1 MKKLLTLLL
10 LCVITFTVKA
20 QEIDPVKWT
29 TEIEQLSDTEFNLIY
44 KAEIDEKW
52 RLYSQYLEEN
62 SGFPTEFMYDSIQQI
77 NDFKLIGKSQE
88 SKGIT
93 KFDKVFQAE
102 LTYFKGTATFTQKIE
117 VLNPK
122 LASITSEVIYQ
133 SCDDEKC
140 VLGDKEFTFQLPGR
154 VEESKGLFQNEK
166 SKVFDPVQWKTSVKK
181 LSDTEYEVVFKASI
195 EDKWHLYSQRNYGDL
210 GPFPTEFTFENT
222 GEAYEL
228 VDTVQESPTKDV
240 FDKVFQ
246 MNISFYEKEAT
257 FTQKIKLN
265 DANTKVINAEVV
277 YMVCDDEKC
286 LPPTGVEFSIPLDN
300 STVVAKQHVEL
311 TEKDI
316 QLSNELDLGVTGK
329 EDFKDESEIGEKSN
343 LTIFFLGFLGGLI
356 ALLTPCVFPMIPLTV
371 SFFTKSGANTQKGL
385 FNSMLYG
392 FFIFLIYFLLSLPFH
407 VLDSLDPEI
416 LNNVSTNATLNVVF
430 FVVFVVFAFSFFG
443 YFELTL
449 PASWSNSLDSKAN
462 TIGGAI
468 GIFLMALVLVI
479 VSFSCTGPI
488 LGALLGS
495 TTLAAGDPAM
505 KLTMG
510 MSGFGLALAL
520 PFTLFAMFPKWLNSL
535 PRSGGW
541 LNSVKVV
548 LGFIEL
554 ALAMKFLS
562 NADLVS
568 HWGILK
574 REIFIGIWVVL
585 GIGLVLYIFGKLK
598 FPHDS
603 PLKKLS
609 FGRIS
614 FGILVVALVLYLIPG
629 LTNTKYA
636 NLKLLSG
643 FPPPLFYSLYDQ
655 QAGVE
660 NTEHG
665 DCPLGLPCYKDLDEG
680 IAVAKKENKPIMLDF
695 TGWACVNCRKMEEQ
709 VWSQPDVFNILNEDY
724 ILISLYVDDR
734 KPLPEDKKFK
744 FDKGNGNIKKIKTYG
759 DKLSTLQTL
768 NFNNNSQPY
777 YVLLSPNMEMLQK
790 PVGYTPDSE
799 KYKNWLE
806 KGIENFEKKK

>member
-1 MKKLLTLLL
+1 MKKLITLLL
-10 LCVITFTVKA
+10 LCVSSFAVQA
-20 QEIDPVKWT
+20 QMDDPVQWT
-29 TEIEQLSDTEFNLIY
+29 SEIEQVSDTEYKLIY
-44 KAEIDEKW
+44 KAEIADKW
-52 RLYSQYLEEN
+52 RLYSQYLAEN
-62 SGFPTEFMYDSIQQI
+62 SGFPTEFMYDSIQQV
-77 NDFKLIGKSQE
+77 NDFKLVGKNEE
-88 SKGIT
+88 SEGIT

-117 VLNPK
+117 ITNP
-122 LASITSEVIYQ
+122 AVTAITSEVIYQ

-140 VLGDKEFTFQLPGR
+140 VLGDKEFTFQLPR
-154 VEESKGLFQNEK
+154 KESASNAIGQQSQILE
-166 SKVFDPVQWKTSVKK
+166 PVTWKASVNK
-181 LSDTEYEVVFKASI
+181 LSDDEYEIVMKASV
-195 EDKWHLYSQRNYGDL
+195 EKNWHLYSQRSYGDL
-210 GPFPTEFTFENT
+210 GPFPTEFNFTDAGKT
-222 GEAYEL
+222 YDL
-228 VDTVQESPTKDV
+228 VGKVQESPTKDV

-246 MNISFYEKEAT
+246 MDISFYEKEAT
-257 FTQKIKLN
+257 FTQKIKLK
-265 DANTKVINAEVV
+265 DKSTKIISAEVI

-286 LPPTGVEFSIPLDN
+286 LPPTGEDFVIALDN
-300 STVVAKQHVEL
+300 SAVATKNVEL
-311 TEKDI
+311 TENDNI
-316 QLSNELDLGVTGK
+316 LSKELDLQITGK
-329 EDFKDESEIGEKSN
+329 EDFKDDSEIVEKSN
-343 LTIFFLGFLGGLI
+343 ISIFFLGFLGGLI

-371 SFFTKSGANTQKGL
+371 SFFTKSGANSQKGL

-392 FFIFLIYFLLSLPFH
+392 FFIFLVYFLLSLPFH

-416 LNNVSTNATLNVVF
+416 LNNVSTNATLNLIF
-430 FVVFVVFAFSFFG
+430 FIVFVVFAFSFFG

-462 TIGGAI
+462 NIGGAI

-554 ALAMKFLS
+554 ALALKFLS

-568 HWGILK
+568 HWGLLK
-574 REIFIGIWVVL
+574 REVFIGIWVIL
-585 GIGLVLYIFGKLK
+585 GIGLALYLFGKLK

-603 PLKKLS
+603 PIKKLS
-609 FGRIS
+609 FSRIS
-614 FGILVVALVLYLIPG
+614 FGILVIAFVVYLIPG
-629 LTNTKYA
+629 LSNTKYA

-643 FPPPLFYSLYDQ
+643 FPPPLFYSLYEQ

-660 NTEHG
+660 STEHG
-665 DCPLGLPCYKDLDEG
+665 DCPLGLPCYKDLEEG
-680 IAVAKKENKPIMLDF
+680 IAAAKAANKPIMLDF

-709 VWSQPDVFNILNEDY
+709 VWSQTNVFNILNDDY

-734 KPLPEDKKFK
+734 KPLPEDEKFQ

-759 DKLSTLQTL
+759 DKLATLQTL

-799 KYKNWLE
+799 EYEAWLRV
-806 KGIENFEKKK
+806 GIENFKNKSK